1 MAGPRWLDADENRLW
16 MRLHAI
22 CEFVPGAVDAQLRK
36 DSGLTRYEYY
46 VLAMLSEF
54 PGRSCMMTDL
64 ATATNGSLSRL
75 SHAATRLERSGLITR
90 GHVEN
95 NRRTTVATL
104 TEAGWQKLVESAP
117 GHVEEVRK
125 LIFDGLTGEQVRA
138 LNAALAPLVSALEL
152 PEFIQD

>member
-1 MAGPRWLDADENRLW
+1 MAGPRWLNADENKLW

-22 CEFVPGAVDAQLRK
+22 CEFVPGIVDAQLRK

-54 PGRSCMMTDL
+54 PGHSCMMSDL

-75 SHAATRLERSGLITR
+75 SHAAARLEEGGLITR

-95 NRRTTVATL
+95 NRRATAATL
-104 TEAGWQKLVESAP
+104 TEAGLQKLVESAP
-117 GHVEEVRK
+117 GHVEAVRR
-125 LIFDGLTGEQVRA
+125 LIFDGLTPEQVRA
-138 LNAALAPLVSALEL
+138 LNSALAPLVVALEL
-152 PEFIQD
+152 PDFVQD